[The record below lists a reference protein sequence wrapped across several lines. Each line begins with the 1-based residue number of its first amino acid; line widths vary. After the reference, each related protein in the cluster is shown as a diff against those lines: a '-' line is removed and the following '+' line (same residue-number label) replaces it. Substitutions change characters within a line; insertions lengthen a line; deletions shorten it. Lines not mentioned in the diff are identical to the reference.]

1 MPMNHDQGRP
11 SKRWYKLCFI
21 PTIGDSSD
29 DSDTESVVI
38 ARRTPTQTSLWEQ
51 PSPPPSPPNLESD
64 INWPSPLLPPPPL
77 PSLPPSPPPTLPS
90 FSPLVLQ
97 RRSSLSPPSPNLEPQ
112 INWDSDYFPPPSP
125 PQTSL
130 RPSSPLVPLQ
140 FQAANQEP
148 QINLR
153 SSPPPPPNPEL
164 RINWQYPPPPP
175 FFPLPNLEPQLNW
188 YSSPPS
194 PTVTT
199 QDRPNNDKSEFL
211 RIPDSVMNAIH
222 MVRISELNLTDELSQ
237 CPICMEEFKLGDE
250 ACQLPCNHT
259 YKFECLLRWLNN
271 SETCPVCRLQLNG
284 FEGQGSS
291 NNIGDDDDDSLD
303 LEPQIPSQV
312 INSLED
318 HSQLTED
325 SAGDN
330 SDEAD
335 YDSACDDLNDIWF
348 GNYQSSQS
356 LQI

>member
-1 MPMNHDQGRP
+1 
-11 SKRWYKLCFI
+11 
-21 PTIGDSSD
+21 
-29 DSDTESVVI
+29 
-38 ARRTPTQTSLWEQ
+38 
-51 PSPPPSPPNLESD
+51 
-64 INWPSPLLPPPPL
+64 
-77 PSLPPSPPPTLPS
+77 
-90 FSPLVLQ
+90 VLQ

-153 SSPPPPPNPEL
+153 SSEPPPPPSPPNPEL
-164 RINWQYPPPPP
+164 QINWHSPPPPP
-175 FFPLPNLEPQLNW
+175 PRPFLPLPRTLPNLEPQINW
-188 YSSPPS
+188 YSPLTSLS
-194 PTVTT
+194 VTT

-222 MVRISELNLTDELSQ
+222 MVTISELNLIDELSQ
-237 CPICMEEFKLGDE
+237 CPICMEDFKLGDE

-259 YKFECLLRWLNN
+259 FKFECILRWLNN

-284 FEGQGSS
+284 FEGQSS
-291 NNIGDDDDDSLD
+291 SHNIVDDDDDDSLD
-303 LEPQIPSQV
+303 LELPIPPQV

-318 HSQLTED
+318 HIEFSED
-325 SAGDN
+325 GAAGDN
-330 SDEAD
+330 SDEAE
-335 YDSACDDLNDIWF
+335 YDSACDDLNDNWF
-348 GNYQSSQS
+348 GNYQSNHS